1 VKRTFD
7 GYQTVIKYLLNELS
21 ADDRARFE
29 EAYLG
34 DGGLFEQVRALEEEL
49 IEDCVRERL

>member
-21 ADDRARFE
+21 ADDQARFE

-49 IEDCVRERL
+49 IDDCIRERL